1 MMILTTEIIDSSTVQ
16 VWSVCLIVK
25 SKYSLN
31 IQKPASLTCDAANEP
46 APMARTINAG
56 STPAWAINGATIP
69 AAVSETTVAEPN
81 AIRRTTATNQPRING
96 EIGEPMNS

>member
-1 MMILTTEIIDSSTVQ
+1 
-16 VWSVCLIVK
+16 
-25 SKYSLN
+25 
-31 IQKPASLTCDAANEP
+31 
-46 APMARTINAG
+46 MARTINAG

-69 AAVSETTVAEPN
+69 AAVNEATVAEPK